1 MPEISLA
8 EIILLNKLEN
18 RSIEFS
24 SSIYEWY
31 KQFGRKDLPWRKKVT
46 PYRVWVSEV
55 MLQQTQVKT
64 VIPYFDKFISKF
76 PDLDSLSTATEQ
88 EILALWTG
96 LGFYRRAKNIYAAK
110 EIIKENYNNEFPSS
124 FEGLMSL
131 PGIGK
136 STAGAILSIAYKKS
150 FPILDANVK
159 RVIARHDKIDLSDKK
174 SLNKL
179 WYLSEIYTPN
189 KKIFEY
195 TQGIMD
201 IGATVCSI
209 KKPSCEEC
217 PVNSTCKTAFK
228 EIEIIKKV
236 KKDKACKEI
245 FFTLAHSKNEFLLFK
260 KNSKSFWESLWI
272 PYEGKETGSNTIFK
286 KPQKSNIKK
295 FSHALSHLDLNIT
308 IEIFD
313 YKKPFQVNTNL
324 EYQWINR
331 RDIKN
336 YGLPKPIKHIID
348 NHV

>member
-1 MPEISLA
+1 
-8 EIILLNKLEN
+8 
-18 RSIEFS
+18 
-24 SSIYEWY
+24 
-31 KQFGRKDLPWRKKVT
+31 
-46 PYRVWVSEV
+46 
-55 MLQQTQVKT
+55 
-64 VIPYFDKFISKF
+64 
-76 PDLDSLSTATEQ
+76 
-88 EILALWTG
+88 
-96 LGFYRRAKNIYAAK
+96 
-110 EIIKENYNNEFPSS
+110 
-124 FEGLMSL
+124 MSL
-131 PGIGK
+131 PGIGR

-159 RVIARHDKIDLSDKK
+159 RVIARHDEIDLSNKK

-179 WYLSEIYTPN
+179 WHLSELYTPN

-209 KKPSCEEC
+209 KKPSCFEC

-228 EIEIIKKV
+228 EIEIVKKV

-245 FFTLAHSKNEFLLFK
+245 FFTLAHSKDEFLLFK

-272 PYEGKETGSNTIFK
+272 PYEGKKTSSKSLFK
-286 KPQKSNIKK
+286 KPQKSNVKK

-313 YKKPFQVNTNL
+313 YKKPFEVNTNM

-331 RDIKN
+331 SDIKN
-336 YGLPKPIKHIID
+336 FGLPKPIKHIID